1 MSEAGFDFSE
11 LDQFSKNLIL
21 KAQKENPKEVEKFLR
36 KEGSKLRTR
45 VARKARQK
53 TKKKTDDYRKSI
65 KRGKPYKYGTADAI
79 RAYSYAPHSH
89 LIEDGHRLISHG
101 KEVGFVLGKHVFR
114 EAEKEFKPIFEH
126 DVDAFAE
133 DFARRVEK

>member
-36 KEGSKLRTR
+36 KEGGKMRTKVR
-45 VARKARQK
+45 RAARRK
-53 TKKKTDDYRKSI
+53 TKKKTGNYLNSI
-65 KRGKPYKYGTADAI
+65 DRDRPRTNWI
-79 RAYSYAPHSH
+79 RVYSKAPHAL

-114 EAEKEFKPIFEH
+114 DAEKEFKPIFER